1 MPLTPRK
8 GTLMDTLVEPASAA
22 PSASAALRK
31 LYFLRFAFAA
41 VWAALLFATA
51 SKLGPLSAT
60 LLVIY
65 PLFDVAAA
73 VVDVRSAKANGGPVR
88 GLYVNITLSTLTGIG
103 LALAATS
110 GIPAVLRIWG
120 VWAITAGL
128 VQLVVGAL
136 RRRLGGQWA
145 MIVSGAISTVAGASF
160 FAQAGSDDASLGSL
174 AGYAFLGG
182 VFFLVSALR
191 MTRTDKVDA
200 AA

>member
-1 MPLTPRK
+1 
-8 GTLMDTLVEPASAA
+8 MDTLIEPTSATAS
-22 PSASAALRK
+22 PNTSAALRK

-41 VWAALLFATA
+41 VWAGLLFMTA
-51 SKLGPLSAT
+51 SKLGPLSAA

-73 VVDVRSAKANGGPVR
+73 VVDLRSAKANGGPVR
-88 GLYVNITLSTLTGIG
+88 SLYLNIALSTLTGIG

-110 GIPAVLRIWG
+110 GIPAVLRVWG

-136 RRRLGGQWA
+136 RRQLGGQWA
-145 MIVSGAISTVAGASF
+145 MIASGAISTLAGASF
-160 FAQAGSDDASLGSL
+160 FAQAGSDDASLSSL

-191 MTRTDKVDA
+191 MTRAGKAGATA
-200 AA
+200 

>member
-1 MPLTPRK
+1 
-8 GTLMDTLVEPASAA
+8 MDTLVGPASASA
-22 PSASAALRK
+22 PPSASAALRK
-31 LYFLRFAFAA
+31 LYFLRFAFAS
-41 VWAALLFATA
+41 VWAGLLFATA
-51 SKLGPLSAT
+51 SKLGPLTAA

-88 GLYVNITLSTLTGIG
+88 GLYVNIALSALTGIG

-110 GIPAVLRIWG
+110 GIPAVLRVWG

-145 MIVSGAISTVAGASF
+145 MIVSGAISTLAGASF
-160 FAQAGSDDASLGSL
+160 FAQAGSDDASLSSL

-191 MTRTDKVDA
+191 MTRADKA
-200 AA
+200 NATA